1 MSGASGASGGEYGG
15 SVGSNP
21 GGASI
26 DAATLY
32 GRRVTVEAPATI
44 ANLGAGYDTLGL
56 AIDLALRVTIEARAL
71 ADGTPAVELTI
82 DGEGNGELVADR
94 SNRLIVALE
103 TGLAELGVDGI
114 GQLAWRIDMT
124 NPIPLE
130 RGLGSSAAAT
140 VAGLV
145 AASALAGGQGLDQPT
160 ILRLATGI
168 EGHPDNV
175 APALF
180 GGLTAS
186 IALEDRVES
195 VRLDPP
201 NDVALVA
208 WIPDR
213 RLKTSEMRRVL
224 PDAVPRAD
232 ALANLARVAVGVAG
246 LASGRSDVIALLTQD
261 RLHEPYRATAYPE
274 LPHLVDAARVAGGLG
289 ACLAGSGS
297 TVVAFVPS
305 KDHATFD
312 AVAHALTATAAY
324 LNLPGR
330 IERLSPR
337 SRGAF
342 ATHHAD

>member
-1 MSGASGASGGEYGG
+1 VSDARSSGIPAESL
-15 SVGSNP
+15 VGH
-21 GGASI
+21 
-26 DAATLY
+26 
-32 GRRVTVEAPATI
+32 RVSVEAPATI
-44 ANLGAGYDTLGL
+44 ANLGAGYDCLGL
-56 AIDLALRVTIEARAL
+56 AVDLVLRVTIEARAT
-71 ADGTPAVELTI
+71 TPHTPDLELMVE
-82 DGEGNGELVADR
+82 GEGAGELPADR

-103 TGLAELGVDGI
+103 AGLGELGVDGLDR
-114 GQLAWRIDMT
+114 LAWRVEMT

-145 AASALAGGQGLDQPT
+145 AASAFAGEGLDQST
-160 ILRLATGI
+160 VLRLATGI

-186 IALEDRVES
+186 VALEDRVES
-195 VRLDPP
+195 IRLDPP
-201 NDVALVA
+201 TDVVVLA

-232 ALANLARVAVGVAG
+232 AISNLARVAVGVAG
-246 LASGRSDVIALLTQD
+246 LASGRSDVLALLTQD
-261 RLHEPYRATAYPE
+261 RLHEPYRAEVYPE
-274 LPHLVDAARVAGGLG
+274 LPHLLDAARGAGAIG

-297 TVVAFVPS
+297 TVVAFVS
-305 KDHATFD
+305 TD
-312 AVAHALTATAAY
+312 AAEVEQAVGAALTATATY

-330 IERLSPR
+330 LERLRARSLGTRVSPP
-337 SRGAF
+337 
-342 ATHHAD
+342 